1 MKNIKT
7 ITIVIFLAVVLI
19 VFLKPFVDEY
29 KERKKYNFTLNT
41 IDGEVTKDSFK
52 GKVLAVYF
60 GYTYCPDVCPT
71 SLSSLASA
79 LNSFDK
85 EKIKDFVGLFVSVD
99 PKRDS
104 LKNLKAYASYFH
116 PNFIGASSI
125 KENIDDITKRYGSYY
140 KKVELKNSAMGYSI
154 SHTSFIYLFDKEG
167 RFIAKVD
174 HFSDPSKIKESLKK
188 ALGVNGTAQKSVSI
202 K

>member
-41 IDGEVTKDSFK
+41 IDGEITKDSFK

-85 EKIKDFVGLFVSVD
+85 EKIKDFVGIFISVD

-104 LKNLKAYASYFH
+104 LKNLKAYAKYFH
-116 PNFIGASSI
+116 PNFIGASST
-125 KENIDDITKRYGSYY
+125 KENIDDITKRYESYY

-154 SHTSFIYLFDKEG
+154 SHTSFIYLFDKVG